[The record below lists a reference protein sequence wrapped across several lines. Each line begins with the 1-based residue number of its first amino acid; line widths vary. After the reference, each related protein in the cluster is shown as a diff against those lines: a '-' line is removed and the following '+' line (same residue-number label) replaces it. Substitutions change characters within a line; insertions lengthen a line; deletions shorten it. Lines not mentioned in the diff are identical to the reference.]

1 MAKFIRQSVLS
12 WQQFRNDIKKK
23 SFVYEGKDFTGWD
36 LPMHE
41 QIRMFRMAE
50 AQITEVANFANM
62 TSDANQASTATAG
75 GRSLYKKSKPNQ
87 TASFEFVFSA
97 ATAVAFSAQTG
108 SVAGGEAARTGNFS
122 GHYIDISTGWT
133 AKDFGNKRWRISFET
148 GSTISAGTTTAAA
161 SRVIEYELT
170 GALSLAQDAG
180 DILNVTASYYNI
192 LRDAINNGSAPTGAT
207 GAGTAA
213 SSYFSASVDSGSNSG
228 GGRLL
233 ITANHPGAVL
243 DAITSFDST
252 TASVNKVDSGRDI
265 LCGPDGNQ
273 WGSRDYNSTD
283 FPNVY
288 RIKA

>member
-1 MAKFIRQSVLS
+1 MAQFIRQSVLS

-23 SFVYEGKDFTGWD
+23 SFVYEGKDYVGWD
-36 LPMHE
+36 LPMNE
-41 QIRMFRMAE
+41 QIRLFRMAE
-50 AQITEVANFANM
+50 AQITEIANFANM
-62 TSDANQASTATAG
+62 TSDANQVNTATAG
-75 GRSLYKKSKPNQ
+75 KSLYKKSKPGL
-87 TASFEFVFSA
+87 TSSFEFVFSA

-108 SVAGGEAARTGNFS
+108 SVAGGTSAREGNFS

-133 AKDFGNKRWRISFET
+133 AKDFGNKRWRISFES

-161 SRVIEYELT
+161 SREIAYELT
-170 GALSLAQDAG
+170 GALSLAENAG

-213 SSYFSASVDSGSNSG
+213 NVYLTASVDSGSSLG

-233 ITANHPGAVL
+233 IATKHPGAVL
-243 DAITSFDST
+243 SAITSFGST
-252 TASVNKVDSGRDI
+252 TASINRVDEGRDI
-265 LCGPDGNQ
+265 LVGPDGNQ
-273 WGSRDYNSTD
+273 WGTRSYRYNE